1 MPFAL
6 PVIKTAGE
14 IAFTPVGNIASADV
28 QAALAE
34 LDTEKVPYS
43 GASGAVNLGTH
54 NFTTTGDIRIAS
66 DTGLF
71 QAGAE
76 VTDYTF
82 GWNGS
87 DAVHTITAGDFVFT
101 GGNFGI
107 GTATPNAPLEV
118 KDDFQGVVG
127 GWASGI
133 LHITN
138 KGTDANDN
146 AVITGHNNYSTNKQ
160 LWYLGSMSNTND
172 DICFINRQNAELH
185 FYTNNTFRIGIDA
198 AGNVGIGEIAPQDKL
213 EVNGTGLFK
222 DKLKFTQDD
231 GNEYVDSLND
241 GYMDYGATTGHRFDN
256 DVVLPK
262 TSGNGIKVD
271 TATPTFPWRDLTGAI
286 VVKVTGAGR
295 PSFVT
300 YKGNI
305 EEYQFA
311 INDKAEFTYH
321 IPHDYVPGSDIHL
334 HVHWS
339 HISAAVS
346 GGTITFGYEL
356 TYAKGHNQAPFGA
369 NKTGTIVAT
378 ASATQ
383 YQHIV
388 SEIQVS
394 ATSPSGSQIDSDDLE
409 PDGLILIELF
419 LNANNMTGATPDPFV
434 HEMDVHYQSMNI
446 GTKQKVPD
454 FYT

>member
-1 MPFAL
+1 MPLVL
-6 PVIKTAGE
+6 PIIRTAGE
-14 IAFTPVGNIASADV
+14 ILFTPVGNIASADV

-43 GASGAVNLGTH
+43 GASGAVNLGAH
-54 NFTTTGDIRIAS
+54 NLTTTG
-66 DTGLF
+66 
-71 QAGAE
+71 AG
-76 VTDYTF
+76 TF
-82 GWNGS
+82 GNMTIFSPTPILVFKDS
-87 DAVHTITAGDFVFT
+87 DGLGAASVGYIEWRDSGGGRAGFFGNSSAGDDDLLWKNEQ
-101 GGNFGI
+101 GGNIEIQTTGAGKVQI
-107 GTATPNAPLEV
+107 LT
-118 KDDFQGVVG
+118 
-127 GWASGI
+127 GI
-133 LHITN
+133 LQV
-138 KGTDANDN
+138 GN
-146 AVITGHNNYSTNKQ
+146 AIS
-160 LWYLGSMSNTND
+160 
-172 DICFINRQNAELH
+172 
-185 FYTNNTFRIGIDA
+185 
-198 AGNVGIGEIAPQDKL
+198 
-213 EVNGTGLFK
+213 
-222 DKLKFTQDD
+222 FTQTDD
-231 GNEYVDSLND
+231 NEFIDSLND

-256 DVVLPK
+256 DIILSK

-295 PSFVT
+295 PSFIT

-339 HISAAVS
+339 HISAAVT

-356 TYAKGHNQAPFGA
+356 VYAKGHNQAPFGT
-369 NKTGTIVAT
+369 NKVGTIVAT

-388 SEIQVS
+388 SEIQIS
-394 ATSPSGSQIDSDDLE
+394 AASPSGSQIDSDDLE

-434 HEMDVHYQSMNI
+434 HEMDVHYQSTNI
-446 GTKQKVPD
+446 GTKQKAPN